1 MRPELKRLSRRCG
14 AAAAIVVALATALA
28 ASGGTAVAGGP
39 ASCPSSTEDAYA
51 MSLLALTG
59 PAGADLTITV
69 TAKEGCGPVE
79 SIKKVQMKTFGSDGA
94 LVQTRNVKDVA
105 APGGVAN
112 LDLGNV
118 PRDRRV
124 EADVLIQ
131 TGAPPRTYVLREA
144 ATTLLRPDLV
154 VESVTPQQTLA
165 GVPVV
170 VSAVIAERN
179 GDIGATGAV
188 SMSAIPGSFEPVTV
202 PPGGKAT
209 VTFAAATFTDPIP
222 IELTVAVGNA
232 APRETDATNNS
243 RATTLEVTEHQI
255 PTPRTV
261 LFPSLLGYGAQFNG
275 HLYAPVTPWPANLG
289 YGNAEEKVKMLE
301 PQLVRI
307 FYNDNWDGNANGQFT
322 ATWQKNYASFVK
334 VTQLA
339 QESGA
344 TIEISFQSV
353 ANAKSSPGPAMAKFA
368 AVLEDLVKAHGL
380 TNVTWAEVGNEPNS
394 GSVTLDEIKALYQA
408 LHDELVARGLHDQVR
423 LMAPGLIELA
433 SNADRNHYDWTSW
446 IAANMAGLV
455 DGYAEHV
462 YWVYNDTGRLEYRLR
477 DTAHLLSQLPAE
489 QQKPMY
495 MMEFGIRGL
504 AKCGTK
510 PTFADLYY
518 AADPD
523 CSEIWRTNIAGFQQL
538 WFTIDSAQ
546 LGVAGASKWD
556 AFWGR
561 YDNSSATNQLYWMV
575 GPPTEGS
582 PLTPTY
588 WAMSL
593 AFHTT
598 EPGWQIIQVEPWN
611 DSDWSV
617 KTYGVEG
624 HSSNDQPEKE
634 LVAYAGSTGELT
646 VLGLDTHGKA
656 LNTVSPDASPAY
668 SIGGLPPGT
677 TFNLALWN
685 ATGDGTN
692 SLAGTVTTNAAGV
705 ARSRCLSRPVSRSR
719 RFPSPEGCIR
729 RDSWRSP
736 GGASPPAPVPRATL
750 GAWRHGQGA
759 GQPEPVRSRLQP
771 GIEHDRPLLSQR
783 PSRGCHQAERRMAR
797 PRRGALHRP
806 RLPLRA
812 SSRPQRPVPAPV
824 RDRAS

>member
-1 MRPELKRLSRRCG
+1 MRPELKRRSRRCG
-14 AAAAIVVALATALA
+14 AAAAIVVALVTALA
-28 ASGGTAVAGGP
+28 ATTGAAAAGEP

-51 MSLLALTG
+51 MTLLALTG
-59 PAGADLTITV
+59 PVGADLAITV
-69 TAKEGCGPVE
+69 TAKKGCGPVE

-94 LVQTRNVKDVA
+94 LVRTHNVEDVA

-118 PRDRRV
+118 PRDRRI

-154 VESVTPQQTLA
+154 VESVSPQQTLA
-165 GVPVV
+165 GKPVV

-188 SMSAIPGSFEPVTV
+188 SMSAIPGSSEPITV

-209 VTFAAATFTDPIP
+209 VRFAAATFADPVP

-232 APRETDATNNS
+232 APRETDAINNG
-243 RATTLEVTEHQI
+243 RTTTLEVTEHQI
-255 PTPRTV
+255 PTPRMV

-275 HLYAPVTPWPANLG
+275 HLYAPVTPWPAGHG

-339 QESGA
+339 QDAGA
-344 TIEISFQSV
+344 TIEISFQTV
-353 ANAKSSPGPAMAKFA
+353 ANAKSTPGPAMAKFA
-368 AVLEDLVKAHGL
+368 AVLEELVEVYGL
-380 TNVTWAEVGNEPNS
+380 TNVTWVEVGNEPNS

-408 LHDELVARGLHDQVR
+408 LHNELVARGLHDQIR

-433 SNADRNHYDWTSW
+433 GNTDRNHYDWTAW
-446 IAANMAGLV
+446 IAANMGDLV

-462 YWVYNDTGRLEYRLR
+462 YWVYNDAGRLEYRLR
-477 DTAHLLSQLPAE
+477 DTAHLMSQLPAE
-489 QQKPMY
+489 QQKPTY

-504 AKCGTK
+504 RTCGTK
-510 PTFADLYY
+510 PAFDNLYY
-518 AADPD
+518 AVDPA

-538 WFTIDSAQ
+538 WFAIDSAQ
-546 LGVAGASKWD
+546 LGVAGAAKWD

-561 YDNSSATNQLYWMV
+561 YDNSSATNQVYEMI
-575 GPPTEGS
+575 GPPNEGS
-582 PLTPTY
+582 PLMPTY

-593 AFHTT
+593 LFHTT
-598 EPGWQIIQVEPWN
+598 VPGWEIIQVEPW
-611 DSDWSV
+611 DESDWTV
-617 KTYGVEG
+617 KSYGVEG
-624 HSSNDQPEKE
+624 HTSNDQPEKE
-634 LVAYAGSTGELT
+634 LVAYAGPTGELT
-646 VLGLDTHGKA
+646 ILGLDTHGRG
-656 LNTVSPDASPAY
+656 LNATSPGAEPAY

-677 TFNLALWN
+677 TFNLAVWN

-692 SLAGTVTTNAAGV
+692 SLAGAVTANAAGV
-705 ARSRCLSRPVSRSR
+705 ARFTVPLQAGFALTTLPVS
-719 RFPSPEGCIR
+719 
-729 RDSWRSP
+729 
-736 GGASPPAPVPRATL
+736 
-750 GAWRHGQGA
+750 
-759 GQPEPVRSRLQP
+759 
-771 GIEHDRPLLSQR
+771 
-783 PSRGCHQAERRMAR
+783 
-797 PRRGALHRP
+797 
-806 RLPLRA
+806 
-812 SSRPQRPVPAPV
+812 
-824 RDRAS
+824 